1 MCQIK
6 LTPPSFS
13 LTSGHLSVIPNCQ
26 FRSKTSRLKTFTA
39 NQLDEIKDPSGLFYI
54 LPFQKVW
61 EPPRPHALSLCSPHR
76 FCVIVFLYSLFR
88 VIWSTGT
95 SRGKCG
101 TTCLERRCL
110 RLVVFFPYISGKKSG
125 LFLWKPGKR
134 SQSKPASSSG
144 CFQVEFADTSVVI
157 TEPYFNFSSIQ
168 ESMNEILFE
177 EYQFQSAL
185 RINGETDSSWQLLAT
200 YSHMCSFYS

>member
-1 MCQIK
+1 MI
-6 LTPPSFS
+6 SGFFS
-13 LTSGHLSVIPNCQ
+13 PCLQCSNLSCLCFSVIPNCQ

-54 LPFQKVW
+54 LPFQKV
-61 EPPRPHALSLCSPHR
+61 RYCHHRQAVLRLSQKLLLCHVS
-76 FCVIVFLYSLFR
+76 FLSFHFR
-88 VIWSTGT
+88 VIWSTGM

-101 TTCLERRCL
+101 TTCLEKRCL
-110 RLVVFFPYISGKKSG
+110 RSVSCSILTCLPEIFKND
-125 LFLWKPGKR
+125 
-134 SQSKPASSSG
+134 SSDLTSPSWILHI
-144 CFQVEFADTSVVI
+144 QVDFADTSIVI

-185 RINGETDSSWQLLAT
+185 RINCESIWT
-200 YSHMCSFYS
+200 H